1 MYICLLSCIDKTAA
15 CVMLRK
21 QQDMYAFLFFLR
33 KYQLYI
39 HFQNKYQLG
48 GSSTRL
54 PIGSSP
60 LDSTG

>member
-39 HFQNKYQLG
+39 HFQHKY
-48 GSSTRL
+48 
-54 PIGSSP
+54 
-60 LDSTG
+60 